1 MKGAQNIT
9 YSQFNAVSAT
19 NNQINFNV
27 QMPSQET
34 ILSRDIYLQAQI
46 TLTIDVPVVPAGAPV
61 NPMSRAIKL
70 MVGKNDAFAPFPLH
84 QLIQTQTCT
93 LNNNSIT
100 QHTKDILPALLR
112 MLPPSELQKYEST
125 TPVLADWVADYNSC
139 VEFNDK
145 VVAAKVVPGSTDS
158 ITPFLYSK
166 YRKSIY
172 RRYILPR
179 KSTWISNG

>member
-1 MKGAQNIT
+1 MKGAQNTT

-19 NNQINFNV
+19 NNQMNFNV

-34 ILSRDIYLQAQI
+34 ILSRDIYLQARI
-46 TLTIDVPVVPAGAPV
+46 TLNIDVPVVPAGTPV

-70 MVGKNDAFAPFPLH
+70 TVGKSDSFAPFPLH

-100 QHTKDILPALLR
+100 QNTKDIRPALLR

-125 TPVLADWVADYNSC
+125 TTIIVVLNSMT
-139 VEFNDK
+139 K
-145 VVAAKVVPGSTDS
+145 
-158 ITPFLYSK
+158 L
-166 YRKSIY
+166 
-172 RRYILPR
+172 
-179 KSTWISNG
+179 